1 MPIFEYLCRKC
12 GHRFEK
18 IVRGAEAPACPECRG
33 RSLEKQLS
41 VFAPAVKGAGPGAR
55 RESVPPAPCGSC
67 GDPRG
72 PGSCSM
78 N

>member
-1 MPIFEYLCRKC
+1 MPLFEYACKDC
-12 GHRFEK
+12 ATRFETL
-18 IVRGAEAPACPECRG
+18 VWGSETPECPSCHSQ
-33 RSLEKQLS
+33 SLEKRQS
-41 VFAPAVKGAGPGAR
+41 TFAAVGTPRAIPGTA
-55 RESVPPAPCGSC
+55 AATGCGSC

>member
-1 MPIFEYLCRKC
+1 MPVFEYVCRKC
-12 GHRFEK
+12 GQRFEK
-18 IVRGAEAPACPECRG
+18 IVRGGEQPACPECKSKR
-33 RSLEKQLS
+33 LEKQLS
-41 VFAPAVKGAGPGAR
+41 VFAANVRGGT
-55 RESVPPAPCGSC
+55 PAPGEFPSTPCGTC

>member
-1 MPIFEYLCRKC
+1 MPIYEYLCRKC

-18 IVRGAEAPACPECRG
+18 IVRGGAEPDGCPECMG
-33 RSLEKQLS
+33 RRLEKQLS
-41 VFAPAVKGAGPGAR
+41 VFAPAVKGASPR
-55 RESVPPAPCGSC
+55 PREAAPASPCGSC

>member
-1 MPIFEYLCRKC
+1 MPVFEYICREC

-18 IVRGAEAPACPECRG
+18 LVRGSNAPDCPECHG
-33 RSLEKQLS
+33 RRLEKQLS
-41 VFAPAVKGAGPGAR
+41 VFAASVKSAGYAPR
-55 RESVPPAPCGSC
+55 QPTPAPCGSC

-72 PGSCSM
+72 PGSCST

>member
-1 MPIFEYLCRKC
+1 MPIFEYVCREC
-12 GHRFEK
+12 SNEFEAL
-18 IVRGAEAPACPECRG
+18 VRGDAAVQCPACL
-33 RSLEKQLS
+33 SNKLEKQLS
-41 VFAPAVKGAGPGAR
+41 VFAPATGSDTKV
-55 RESVPPAPCGSC
+55 RELPRAACGSC

>member
-1 MPIFEYLCRKC
+1 MPIFEYLCREC

-18 IVRGAEAPACPECRG
+18 IVRGAAAADCPRCHSR
-33 RSLEKQLS
+33 RLEKQLS
-41 VFAPAVKGAGPGAR
+41 VFAPAVKGSAPAPR
-55 RESVPPAPCGSC
+55 QLDAPAPCGSC